1 MRLVRLS
8 IVCEHLLASQ
18 LCPVSLTQS
27 RATQISHVRTKISQP
42 NLRIDCYNSSIR
54 QIRRLQNMTIKTQ
67 PKTAFG
73 KTLHYVTDPVQAQA
87 LSSLTGKKTI
97 NEKDI
102 ANLKTLGIAVE
113 SQQTQVA
120 TMVYA

>member
-1 MRLVRLS
+1 
-8 IVCEHLLASQ
+8 
-18 LCPVSLTQS
+18 
-27 RATQISHVRTKISQP
+27 
-42 NLRIDCYNSSIR
+42 
-54 QIRRLQNMTIKTQ
+54 MTIKTQ

-73 KTLHYVTDPVQAQA
+73 KTLHYVTDPTLAAA
-87 LSSLTGKKTI
+87 LTSLTGKKTI

-120 TMVYA
+120 TMVFA